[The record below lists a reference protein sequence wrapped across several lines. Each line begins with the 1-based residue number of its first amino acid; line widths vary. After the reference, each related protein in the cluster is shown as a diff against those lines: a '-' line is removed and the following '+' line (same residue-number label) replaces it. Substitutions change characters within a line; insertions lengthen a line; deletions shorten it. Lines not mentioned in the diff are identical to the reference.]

1 MKLPK
6 ACLLAV
12 ATLGCV
18 LPRVGAAQKFF
29 LKNGDHVCF
38 YGDSITE
45 QRYYAVDVETYVRT
59 RFPNLRVR
67 FVDSGVGGDRVSGGW
82 AGPIDLRLKRDVF
95 PFKPN
100 VVTIMLG
107 MNDAGYRP
115 FNEHLFNIYRKGYEH
130 IIAMLKK
137 HLPGVRIVLIEPSPF
152 DDITQKP
159 HYPGG
164 YNAVLIRYG
173 HFVKRLAARDNLL
186 CVNFNAPMV
195 SVLKQAEAENPQLA
209 ARIIPGRIHPS
220 ASGHLVLAKALLHA
234 WGAPAM
240 VTSVAISAASD
251 HVITAVNTTVRQ
263 LRITKGT
270 ISWTQDDTCLPC
282 PIMALH
288 NHWPQFAPTCH
299 QWEGMSFPWM
309 APKVNWNYNNP
320 LTELVLHVSDWYRQ
334 LDSEP
339 LRVTGLSEA
348 RYRLIINGQ
357 NVGIFSRRALDAGIN
372 LARLHTPMMQQAYHV
387 LALVWKQVQ
396 WRFFAWRGIQTQLSF
411 NRNTA
416 LRSAEN
422 AFLRALEIR
431 KQAIISRQYQ
441 VAKPLATHYQLIPI
455 SP

>member
-1 MKLPK
+1 MKLPQLG
-6 ACLLAV
+6 LLTMAIICTV
-12 ATLGCV
+12 ISHA
-18 LPRVGAAQKFF
+18 GAASGFF

-59 RFPNLRVR
+59 RFPNLNVR
-67 FVDSGVGGDRVSGGW
+67 FVDSGVGGDRVTGGW

-95 PFKPN
+95 AFKPN

-130 IIAMLKK
+130 IISMLQK
-137 HLPGVRIVLIEPSPF
+137 HLPGVRIVLIEPSAY
-152 DDITQKP
+152 DDVTQKP

-173 HFVKRLAARDNLL
+173 QFVKRLAARNNLL

-195 SVLKQAEAENPQLA
+195 SVLRKAEAENPRLA

-220 ASGHLVLAKALLHA
+220 AAGHLVLAKALLRA
-234 WGAPAM
+234 WGAPAT
-240 VTSVAISAASD
+240 VTALNINAGTD
-251 HVITAVNTTVRQ
+251 RVITSVNTTVRQ
-263 LRITKGT
+263 LSMTGGVV
-270 ISWTQDDTCLPC
+270 SWTQTDSCLPC
-282 PIMALH
+282 PIMDLH

-309 APKVNWNYNNP
+309 APKVNWNYTNP
-320 LTELVLHVSDWYRQ
+320 LAQLILHVSGWYKQ
-334 LDSEP
+334 LDDQR
-339 LRVTGLSEA
+339 LRVTGLPDA
-348 RYRLIINGQ
+348 RYRLVINEQ
-357 NVGIFSRRALDAGIN
+357 NVGIFPRRALAAGIN
-372 LARLHTPMMQQAYHV
+372 LARYKTPMMRQAYHV

-411 NRNTA
+411 NHNAA
-416 LRSAEN
+416 LHSAEN
-422 AFLRALEIR
+422 AFLRELELR
-431 KQAIISRQYQ
+431 KQAIIRRQYQ
-441 VAKPLATHYQLIPI
+441 VARPLATHYQLVPI
-455 SP
+455 SD